1 MSITSLRLPEAAG
14 TCITALYVGNL
25 SVSVMSGDARS
36 LDDIRTEIDEI
47 DAQMR
52 ELVIRRMSL
61 ISEVS
66 AAKQRSGS
74 SPLHPSREA
83 AIMRNLVR
91 QHDGPPS
98 PAILLRIWREII
110 NSATAMQGALTVAV
124 CAPEKSVGYWDMAR
138 NHFGT
143 DTPMSLH
150 HSPLDVLR
158 RMSEEPGTVG
168 ILPLP
173 QEGESDP
180 WWPGLASESNG
191 RLRPR
196 IIWRLPFY
204 ASERGRFENLA
215 AFALAAIDP
224 QPSGED
230 VTVAIVETDLDVSRG
245 RIVDSLQSL
254 GIQGRMAA
262 VLQDDVA
269 GRRSHLL
276 ELSGF
281 IGEDDSC
288 WQDYAEKIGEP
299 LQRIAVAG
307 AYPAPLAPGTRGS
320 GR

>member
-1 MSITSLRLPEAAG
+1 MVSLRLPEATG

-36 LDDIRTEIDEI
+36 LDDIRAEIDEI

-74 SPLHPSREA
+74 SALHPSREA
-83 AIMRNLVR
+83 TIMRKLVS
-91 QHDGPPS
+91 HYDGPPS
-98 PAILLRIWREII
+98 PAFLLRIWREII
-110 NSATAMQGALTVAV
+110 NSATALQGTLTVAV

-168 ILPLP
+168 ILPVP

-180 WWPGLASESNG
+180 WWSGLASESSG
-191 RLRPR
+191 PLRPR

-215 AFALAAIDP
+215 AFALAAIEP
-224 QPSGED
+224 QPSGDD
-230 VTVAIVETDLDVSRG
+230 VTVVIVETDLDVSRA

-254 GIQGRMAA
+254 GIHGRMAA

-269 GRRSHLL
+269 QRRSHLL
-276 ELSGF
+276 ELTGF
-281 IGEDDSC
+281 IGEDDDV
-288 WQDYAEKIGEP
+288 WQAYAEKIGDA

-307 AYPAPLAPGTRGS
+307 AYPAPLVTTNRNE